1 MALAKTLFLGCVH
14 FDLGFDVDT
23 EFDIVVAM
31 DYGLKRLD
39 DESLV
44 STEFRATLETEVDD
58 LALHT

>member
-44 STEFRATLETEVDD
+44 STEFRATWKLN
-58 LALHT
+58 